1 MGDWMTNQASNVT
14 YLLDSGVPGIVYSG
28 DKDFIVNWRGG
39 EAWTHELK
47 WSK

>member
-1 MGDWMTNQASNVT
+1 MTNQASNVT